1 MSFLFISSIKFY
13 IFSSFSSALWN
24 TDPNLASSLFL
35 GHKIIVVTFVGTKH
49 GCHRRGW
56 MVQVSVKEQFS
67 CSDRSITEFVLL
79 QKQQDIVIHRIQFL
93 KITNYTPRAAGHQ
106 ISLLLEVCHLIWLK
120 TLLSAII
127 KAFICPSWCCC

>member
-1 MSFLFISSIKFY
+1 
-13 IFSSFSSALWN
+13 
-24 TDPNLASSLFL
+24 
-35 GHKIIVVTFVGTKH
+35 
-49 GCHRRGW
+49 

-67 CSDRSITEFVLL
+67 CSDRSMTEFVPL

-106 ISLLLEVCHLIWLK
+106 ISLLLEVCNLIWLK

-127 KAFICPSWCCC
+127 KAFICPSWYCC